1 MELLYLFRS
10 ILSTTFTSLVLSLL
24 LPFRHLFR
32 RVSTASSAED
42 VGNSIFLYQGTV
54 WHERRLPVHHSFRY
68 NVRYAFIDL
77 DRARR
82 HVPSDHL
89 SGEEARRAAETNGT
103 VFLLTIPPSV
113 GYEQNPLSV
122 YYCYD
127 VEGSTQTLKKCIA
140 EVTNTPWGERVLFS
154 FNPTSDLVAKPLHV
168 SPFMDMLGN
177 WHMQTNDPG
186 DNLRVVISVQH
197 PELGNYFTASLTA
210 KRVTSLKAGDHAQ
223 FFWLM
228 PHKVALWIYWNALKL
243 WWKNVLFIQ
252 HPRYQTPMYREETLL
267 RDKNLRCCRS
277 FGCNELN
284 NPHVEARKYDAVA
297 ETRDN
302 HHFTWRD
309 AKWPWC

>member
-103 VFLLTIPPSV
+103 V
-113 GYEQNPLSV
+113 
-122 YYCYD
+122 
-127 VEGSTQTLKKCIA
+127 
-140 EVTNTPWGERVLFS
+140 
-154 FNPTSDLVAKPLHV
+154 
-168 SPFMDMLGN
+168 
-177 WHMQTNDPG
+177 
-186 DNLRVVISVQH
+186 
-197 PELGNYFTASLTA
+197 
-210 KRVTSLKAGDHAQ
+210 
-223 FFWLM
+223 
-228 PHKVALWIYWNALKL
+228 
-243 WWKNVLFIQ
+243 
-252 HPRYQTPMYREETLL
+252 
-267 RDKNLRCCRS
+267 
-277 FGCNELN
+277 
-284 NPHVEARKYDAVA
+284 
-297 ETRDN
+297 
-302 HHFTWRD
+302 
-309 AKWPWC
+309 